1 MKILLLG
8 ATGQVG
14 NALRRTLL
22 PLGTVVAPTRAQAN
36 LADLAGLQGLLA
48 AQSPDLVVN
57 AAAHT
62 AVDAAQADP
71 APAFRVNAQAA
82 AVLAAHA
89 RQHDA
94 LLVHY
99 STDYVFDGAK
109 RSPYLETDAPA
120 PLNEYGRSKLAGEQ
134 AIQASGCRALIL
146 RTGWVYAAQGQN
158 FVNTVLRLARQRDA
172 LRVVADQVGA
182 PTSAELVADVTALA
196 VAAYRKQG
204 LRAGL
209 YHLSAAGQ
217 ASWHEL
223 ACHIVGRARHAGI
236 PMRLRPEHIQAIAT
250 EDYPLPAPRPRNSR
264 LDTGLLSHALG
275 LALPDWTVHLDRTID
290 CLAAREAGT
299 SPGQPMNPTD
309 PAAGTLPN
317 TP

>member
-22 PLGTVVAPTRAQAN
+22 PLGTVATPSRADADLADLDGLRALLRAQAPT
-36 LADLAGLQGLLA
+36 LI
-48 AQSPDLVVN
+48 VN

-62 AVDAAQADP
+62 AVDQAQADP
-71 APAFRVNAQAA
+71 APAFRVNAEAV

-89 RQHDA
+89 RQSGA

-109 RSPYLETDAPA
+109 PSPYREADAPA
-120 PLNEYGRSKLAGEQ
+120 PLNAYGQSKLAGEQ
-134 AIQASGCRALIL
+134 AIQASGCQALIL
-146 RTGWVYAAQGQN
+146 RTSWIYAAHGRN
-158 FVNTVLRLARQRDA
+158 FVKTVLGLARQRDA

-196 VAAYRKQG
+196 VAAHRRHG
-204 LRAGL
+204 LPGGL

-217 ASWHEL
+217 ASWHDL
-223 ACHIVGRARHAGI
+223 ACRTVERARRLGM
-236 PMRLRPEHIQAIAT
+236 PLRLRPERIRAIAT

-264 LDTGLLSHALG
+264 LDTSLLSDALG
-275 LALPDWTVHLDRTID
+275 LALPDWTVHLDRTLD
-290 CLAAREAGT
+290 CLAGR
-299 SPGQPMNPTD
+299 
-309 PAAGTLPN
+309 AADDLPE
-317 TP
+317 PP